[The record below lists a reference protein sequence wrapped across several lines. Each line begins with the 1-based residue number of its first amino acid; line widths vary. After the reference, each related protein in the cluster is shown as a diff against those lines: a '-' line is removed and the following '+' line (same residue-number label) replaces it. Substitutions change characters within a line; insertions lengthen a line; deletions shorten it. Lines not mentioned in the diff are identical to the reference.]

1 MDWHGFSRCVG
12 AFRHDFHRNSIRICF
27 CYKSYKNKQIGDFEN
42 NYTIKTHVLEIASRV
57 CDVQYCTAFLNAVAV
72 PYMGIMLAQNH

>member
-1 MDWHGFSRCVG
+1 MVFQGVLGHFDTIFTEIQFEFV
-12 AFRHDFHRNSIRICF
+12 FVT
-27 CYKSYKNKQIGDFEN
+27 KSYKNKQIGDFEN

>member
-1 MDWHGFSRCVG
+1 MVFKPGRGISHT
-12 AFRHDFHRNSIRICF
+12 DFTGIQFESVFVTEVI
-27 CYKSYKNKQIGDFEN
+27 KMSKLVVFEN
-42 NYTIKTHVLEIASRV
+42 NYTTQAHVLEIASRV